1 MKPAYMLQQAQD
13 ENTPHGELVAPSGR
27 SGSEGCNAA
36 SRDIVPNYEIR
47 YLNSDGEL
55 TLIHKTQHVDDE
67 AVDLAALRMLMG
79 SGLADYEIL
88 REDDARPELK
98 R

>member
-1 MKPAYMLQQAQD
+1 
-13 ENTPHGELVAPSGR
+13 
-27 SGSEGCNAA
+27 
-36 SRDIVPNYEIR
+36 VPNYEIR

-55 TLIHKTQHVDDE
+55 TLIHKTQQADDE
-67 AVDLAALRMLMG
+67 AVDLTALRMLMG

-88 REDDARPELK
+88 REDDAAPK